1 MKNLKD
7 LIIYCHKCGVL
18 VEGKAYFHII
28 QGCQF
33 LSLNC
38 GEGNQT
44 PTISVNNGE
53 YLEKVGQS

>member
-1 MKNLKD
+1 MKSLKH
-7 LIIYCHKCGVL
+7 LIIHCPKCGVL
-18 VEGKAYFHII
+18 VEGKAYFHMI

-44 PTISVNNGE
+44 PTIKVNKGE